1 MWKKLLAHLLTVH
14 REELIIIERV
24 SEFEVVSKDTLKK
37 YKLGESD
44 IILPS
49 RATGGSAG
57 YDIYS
62 PVDVIIPAHE
72 KVTFPLGVKVK
83 IKNGWYLQIVPR
95 SSVGIKYHLML
106 ANTCGIIDEDFYDNP
121 DNEGMMF
128 MALYNYGE
136 KPIYIEKSDDSFEY
150 QCGIGYIE
158 DYIIKLMLEKGK
170 E

>member
-1 MWKKLLAHLLTVH
+1 M
-14 REELIIIERV
+14 
-24 SEFEVVSKDTLKK
+24 VSKETLEK
-37 YKLGESD
+37 YNLGESD

-62 PVDVIIPAHE
+62 PVDVIIPTHK

-95 SSVGIKYHLML
+95 SSIGIKYHLML

-136 KPIYIEKSDDSFEY
+136 KPIYIEKGDRIAQGIFLPYGITFSDNVETERTG
-150 QCGIGYIE
+150 GIGST
-158 DYIIKLMLEKGK
+158 G
-170 E
+170 

>member
-1 MWKKLLAHLLTVH
+1 M
-14 REELIIIERV
+14 
-24 SEFEVVSKDTLKK
+24 VSKETLEK

-72 KVTFPLGVKVK
+72 KATFPLGVKVK

-136 KPIYIEKSDDSFEY
+136 KPIYIEKGDRIAQGIFLPYGITFSDNVETERTG
-150 QCGIGYIE
+150 GIGST
-158 DYIIKLMLEKGK
+158 G
-170 E
+170 